1 MKYLYIVSY
10 ILILIG
16 LIELIYIKIKDSNK
30 KTLKLKKREVSNYAV
45 VIPARD
51 ESNVIS
57 DLLNSLKEQVNMN
70 DVYIIV
76 EKKSDK
82 TVRIADKFGAN
93 IYVRKNIGDKKRK
106 GYALDEGIK
115 YILRKKKKY
124 DLFFIFDAD
133 NVVGP
138 NFINEMLETYKNGYD
153 IATGYRNIKNNDNV
167 ITSCSGLTFTL
178 INTLINKTKMAH
190 NKAIIISGTGF
201 YIASDL
207 INKWHGYPFHSLTED
222 YELSLYASAN
232 NITTYYNDQ
241 AEFFD
246 EQPNTMEQSLKQ
258 RTRWVKG
265 FLESRNNYIKNIK
278 DDYEKILGITPYIFI
293 LLGFLMFFI
302 ISFVLLI
309 IALNNSDPI
318 YTKYLFYFLVCP
330 FILYLILF
338 VISYTVI
345 MIDIER
351 LNISGKNII
360 ASLFYN
366 PIFLFTY
373 IICLFRALKHEN
385 IEWEKIEH

>member
-1 MKYLYIVSY
+1 
-10 ILILIG
+10 
-16 LIELIYIKIKDSNK
+16 
-30 KTLKLKKREVSNYAV
+30 
-45 VIPARD
+45 
-51 ESNVIS
+51 
-57 DLLNSLKEQVNMN
+57 MN

-76 EKKSDK
+76 EKKADK

-153 IATGYRNIKNNDNV
+153 IATGYRNIKNNENV